1 VPWEGP
7 PVYKRGKVWWV
18 TYTLPDGKYRCESS
32 HSTNKQVAKRLE
44 DKRRGEIAEGR
55 LRLPRSNPPF
65 LEPYSEGFLET
76 IKDPKTKARYL
87 SSVRN
92 LVAYFG
98 RMRLSQI
105 TSEGIEGF
113 KETRLEAG
121 VTPATINRDLA
132 VLRRML
138 KLAILQRLAAYNPMD
153 EIEFLEERKHRRQ
166 PHILTFE
173 EQSRLIAIAPPHI
186 RVLTV
191 LITET
196 GLRVGKEALP
206 LKWEDVDFLNDQI
219 YVRQSKTL
227 AGIRIVPLSEFCK
240 SELREWRE
248 YIGSSFSRFVFPNFD
263 DPKAHQLTAKR
274 SWRTALKAAG
284 IPYFP
289 IYNLRATFASRLSAA
304 GTPDIFV
311 AQMMGHSGTSILH
324 TYAKA
329 IDDSRREAIK
339 KFEDYRKSH
348 SIKSDVTS
356 PDAHAQDEQQAI
368 APPVSPKTPY
378 LN

>member
-1 VPWEGP
+1 
-7 PVYKRGKVWWV
+7 VYKRGKVWWI
-18 TYTLPDGKYRCESS
+18 TYTLPDGRYRCESS

-65 LEPYSEGFLET
+65 LQPYTEGFLET

-98 RMRLSQI
+98 RTRLSQL

-113 KETRLEAG
+113 KEARLKAR
-121 VTPATINRDLA
+121 VVPATINRDLA

-138 KLAILQRLAAYNPMD
+138 KLASLQRLVAYSPMD
-153 EIEFLEERKHRRQ
+153 EIEFLEERKYRRQ

-173 EQSRLIAIAPPHI
+173 EQGRLIAIAPPHI

-191 LITET
+191 LLTET

-240 SELREWRE
+240 SELRKRRE
-248 YIGSSFSRFVFPNFD
+248 NIGSGFSPYVFPNFD
-263 DPKAHQLTAKR
+263 DPKAHQLTVKR

-289 IYNLRATFASRLSAA
+289 IYNLRATFASRLSAS
-304 GTPDIFV
+304 GTPDLFV
-311 AQMMGHSGTSILH
+311 AQIMGHSGTSILN

-329 IDDSRREAIK
+329 IDESRREAIK
-339 KFEDYRKSH
+339 KFEAYRLAHLNELTNVKSASSENH
-348 SIKSDVTS
+348 CTDN
-356 PDAHAQDEQQAI
+356 PPNP
-368 APPVSPKTPY
+368 APISSTPKRL